1 MRNFILLI
9 LAFAAFTGFYS
20 CTEENIGSSIIDTT
34 SSIIQDSSF
43 TVTGKSVSN
52 EKVLARTSTQLVGQV
67 SSSGFGQI
75 SSDVVTE
82 LMPVVAVDTTG
93 TREDWIDSCRLT
105 LKIPEGGFT
114 GDSIVPMRL
123 NVYALNKTLPSP
135 IYSDFDPEGYYD
147 PTKVLGPIRSR
158 VQK

>member
-82 LMPVVAVDTTG
+82 LMPVVAVDTIGTKDVEVTG
-93 TREDWIDSCRLT
+93 I
-105 LKIPEGGFT
+105 
-114 GDSIVPMRL
+114 
-123 NVYALNKTLPSP
+123 
-135 IYSDFDPEGYYD
+135 
-147 PTKVLGPIRSR
+147 
-158 VQK
+158 